1 MKNSIIKT
9 QNIIPNERLDFIN
22 NNNNLSWYTMLF
34 NSKINIL
41 QHILAGLFYA
51 QYFLIANIF
60 FFGIILNWRNRLS
73 TIFSEYYFVVWVILI
88 SYRFDEIESFS
99 LWVLFEKWK
108 NDAKIDWVLV
118 VALYVVFYLNVLSVW
133 FRKFTSNFYLF
144 LILRA

>member
-22 NNNNLSWYTMLF
+22 NNNNLSWHTMLF

-41 QHILAGLFYA
+41 QHILPGLFYA
-51 QYFLIANIF
+51 QYFLIGNIL
-60 FFGIILNWRNRLS
+60 FFGIILDWRNRLS

-144 LILRA
+144 LIFRA